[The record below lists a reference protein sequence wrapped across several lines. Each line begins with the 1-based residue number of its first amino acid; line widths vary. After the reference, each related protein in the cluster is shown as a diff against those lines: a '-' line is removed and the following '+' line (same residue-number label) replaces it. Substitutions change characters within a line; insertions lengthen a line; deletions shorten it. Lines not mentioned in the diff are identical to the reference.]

1 MQTAN
6 DIFIAQQNA
15 CANAGEQRRD
25 HEGMPGM
32 MQNDHRAKDHHTGTG
47 DARQKAD
54 QHHQRVKL
62 AIARISPAVASA
74 DVSNIGRKREG
85 R

>member
-15 CANAGEQRRD
+15 CANAGEQRRN

-32 MQNDHRAKDHHTGTG
+32 IQNDHRAKDHHTGTG

-54 QHHQRVKL
+54 QHHQRGLRK
-62 AIARISPAVASA
+62 AGHRQNQPCGSER
-74 DVSNIGRKREG
+74 GR
-85 R
+85 